1 MTAKDHPLLS
11 ELVELADSIDMATM
25 AAEDGQRPRRWER
38 LHEVIN
44 RVAQV
49 RAENRNVQT
58 FRILQEQCRIV
69 GQRRVEAQMRVAEA
83 QRS

>member
-1 MTAKDHPLLS
+1 MESFDVLKAR
-11 ELVELADSIDMATM
+11 EQEICR
-25 AAEDGQRPRRWER
+25 EWER

-69 GQRRVEAQMRVAEA
+69 GQRRVEAQMRLAAA
-83 QRS
+83 QRG